1 MKISEKQLAKLIID
15 TKSLCNAIFIDRD
28 TKMINTLAECL
39 SNHIADIYEQQSEE
53 LKEIE

>member
-1 MKISEKQLAKLIID
+1 MKISEKQLTKLIID
-15 TKSLCNAIFIDRD
+15 TKSLCNAIFIDRE
-28 TKMINTLAECL
+28 TQMINTLAEGL